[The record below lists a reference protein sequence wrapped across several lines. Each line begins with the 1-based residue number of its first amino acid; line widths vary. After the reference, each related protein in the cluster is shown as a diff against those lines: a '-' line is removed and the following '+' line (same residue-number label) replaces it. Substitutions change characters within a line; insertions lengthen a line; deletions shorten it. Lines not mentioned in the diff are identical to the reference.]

1 MIELSRGIMLEG
13 VSCAGKTSTMYE
25 IKKLFATNAN
35 LERNIVMLGE
45 HYTQVLNSINGEL
58 RHHSHDEH
66 IEMLLER
73 VSMIEGLHKWANK
86 LGSYNR
92 RSRGLYTVFERGL
105 LNHLAYYE
113 DYNNPAIIEIGER
126 FAILDIEA
134 IVLVISDAKFVERSK
149 LRCEQ
154 MKESKSERYHTEY
167 AEQAKRQQESLLM
180 AAYKSNLAYRIICTD
195 LMKWEEYAKEIVMSL
210 S

>member
-1 MIELSRGIMLEG
+1 MEG

-25 IKKLFATNAN
+25 IKKLFAADAA

-58 RHHSHDEH
+58 RHHSHEEH

-73 VSMIEGLHKWANK
+73 VGMIEGLYKWANK
-86 LGSYNR
+86 LGGYNR

-105 LNHLAYYE
+105 LNHLAYYQ
-113 DYNNPAIIEIGER
+113 DYNNPVIIEITRKFVSLG
-126 FAILDIEA
+126 IESV
-134 IVLVISDAKFVERSK
+134 VLVVSDRRFVERSK

-154 MKESKSERYHTEY
+154 MKESKPEEYHIEY
-167 AEQAKRQQESLLM
+167 AEQAKRQQEALL
-180 AAYKSNLAYRIICTD
+180 AAASKSNLTHRVICTD
-195 LMKWEEYAKEIVMSL
+195 LMKWGEYAKEIVL